1 MHAHFLDL
9 ETPASSGRINSLP
22 QSHTYLEGSE
32 RPTGSRSLS
41 KCGSV
46 GNLSLSLSFLLS
58 ALSLSSP
65 FLSYLAVLS
74 PPSPL
79 FSPPVS
85 FLPSALSDSVLLLQ
99 LQYSLC
105 SPGVCS
111 HKVCDC
117 LLPWLPL
124 PSPSWGRV
132 CGSVSGLLFAWKVH
146 SPLLLLSRL
155 CPPELLS
162 CPGVLVSQSGPSTP
176 SSHTSRLSIWAV
188 AGNCCHNSSSIHG
201 LTITQTWD
209 PSE

>member
-1 MHAHFLDL
+1 MHVSADTDIQMHAHFLDL

-105 SPGVCS
+105 APTRSVIVCYLGSLFPALPGGGYVALS
-111 HKVCDC
+111 LVFC
-117 LLPWLPL
+117 LL
-124 PSPSWGRV
+124 GR
-132 CGSVSGLLFAWKVH
+132 
-146 SPLLLLSRL
+146 
-155 CPPELLS
+155 
-162 CPGVLVSQSGPSTP
+162 STA
-176 SSHTSRLSIWAV
+176 H
-188 AGNCCHNSSSIHG
+188 CSSSLG
-201 LTITQTWD
+201 CAPRSFYLVLESLFPSQD
-209 PSE
+209 PALPPPIPPG